1 MRRYEGKNGSAGL
14 LFAVTSLFWC
24 AQYSYT
30 QFINPELAR
39 MGRNAAFMGLVSG
52 AYGLTQTL
60 LRIPAG
66 MAADRLGRQKPF
78 VLLGCLLTA
87 LSSGGMLLFYR
98 PGGFLFFRGL
108 AGAASAAWVSFTIL
122 FSAYFPHQEAPR
134 RISQLNLANMG
145 GRLGGFLVV
154 LFLAPALGVPS
165 AFAFSLT
172 AGVFALLFGFC
183 IRETP
188 TGRQGISLRELAEVS
203 RDRYLRASA
212 IVAVLAQTIAF
223 STYAGFTVNVAK
235 ALGAGDAMLSWLNI
249 ALLLPTLLVNWLLT
263 TYLIHKYSARA
274 LVALG
279 FVAGCLY
286 CLLVP
291 LAQNMGQLLAIQTLG
306 GCCSSLTFAALLGQ
320 CVRDVRRERRA
331 VAMGFFQAVYGIG
344 MTLGPVLMGLITDW
358 AGLRIAFF
366 CVSGFAAVS
375 AVLAWRMMDVPPPKS
390 NQRAEPGSLPA
401 GQTGE

>member
-1 MRRYEGKNGSAGL
+1 MRKHNAKNGSAGL

-39 MGRNAAFMGLVSG
+39 MGMNAAFMGLVSG
-52 AYGLTQTL
+52 TYGLTQTL

-87 LSSGGMLLFYR
+87 LSSGGMLLFYQ
-98 PGGFLFFRGL
+98 PGGFLLFRGL

-154 LFLAPALGVPS
+154 LFLAPALGIPF
-165 AFAFSLT
+165 AFAFSLLCG
-172 AGVFALLFGFC
+172 AMALLSGVF

-188 TGRQGISLRELAEVS
+188 AVRQGITLRELAGVS
-203 RDRYLRASA
+203 RNPYLRASA
-212 IVAVLAQTIAF
+212 IVAVLAQMVAF
-223 STYAGFTVNVAK
+223 STYAGFTVNAAK

-249 ALLLPTLLVNWLLT
+249 ALLLPTLLINWLLT
-263 TYLIHKYSARA
+263 AYLIHRYAARA
-274 LVALG
+274 LVTLG
-279 FVAGCLY
+279 FIAGFLY

-291 LAQNMGQLLAIQTLG
+291 LAQNMGQLLAIQFLG

-320 CVRDVRRERRA
+320 CVRDVQRERRA

-344 MTLGPVLMGLITDW
+344 MTLGPIVMGLLTDW
-358 AGLRIAFF
+358 AGLKTAFF
-366 CVSGFAAVS
+366 CVAGFAAVS
-375 AVLAWRMMDVPPPKS
+375 AVLTWKMMDVPPSASGRGPQPEAVALCS
-390 NQRAEPGSLPA
+390 QDE
-401 GQTGE
+401 